1 MARSRGRNGFLD
13 CGVIHM
19 ESSVFIV
26 AEMSANHC
34 GRLDVAKCVIAEA
47 KACGADAV
55 KVQTYTADTM
65 TLDCK
70 ADCFKV
76 HGSGQWDGQYLYDLY
91 KGAGLPWEWH
101 AELKAYADSLGIEFF
116 STPYDKTAVDFLG
129 RLGVAHYKIASFEA
143 VDIPL
148 IRYAAAKGK
157 PMIISTGVCSPD
169 EMQEAVDACHAEGN
183 NDVTLL
189 KCTSAYP
196 AAPESM
202 NLATIGDMISR
213 FGPHGVR
220 IGFSDHTM
228 TTEAA
233 VVAVS
238 LGATMVE
245 RHFTLDRSLGGA
257 DAAFSATPDEFRR
270 MVESI
275 RLVERLLGHV
285 DYAINPAARDF
296 DRSLFVCEDMKKCDV
311 FTERNLRS
319 LRPNVGCSPKLLP
332 SLIGKRADRDLLRGA
347 PMKEVYATFAEH
359 DGALF

>member
-34 GRLDVAKCVIAEA
+34 GRLDVAKRVIAEA

-91 KGAGLPWEWH
+91 RGAGLPWDWH

-116 STPYDKTAVDFLG
+116 STPYDKTAVDFLEK
-129 RLGVAHYKIASFEA
+129 LGVAHYKIASFEA

-202 NLATIGDMISR
+202 NLATIGDMILR
-213 FGPHGVR
+213 FGPQGVKV
-220 IGFSDHTM
+220 GLSDHTM

-296 DRSLFVCEDMKKCDV
+296 ARSLFVCEDMKKGDV

-319 LRPNVGCSPKLLP
+319 LRPNVGCAPKLLP
-332 SLIGKRADRDLLRGA
+332 SLIGKRADRDLLRGT

>member
-1 MARSRGRNGFLD
+1 M
-13 CGVIHM
+13 
-19 ESSVFIV
+19 SVFIV

-34 GRLDVAKCVIAEA
+34 GRLDIAKRVIAEA

-70 ADCFKV
+70 ADCFRV

-101 AELKAYADSLGIEFF
+101 AELKRCADSLGIEFF
-116 STPYDKTAVDFLG
+116 STPYDKTAVDFLEE
-129 RLGVAHYKIASFEA
+129 LGVVRYKIASFEA
-143 VDIPL
+143 MDIPL
-148 IRYAAAKGK
+148 IRHVAAKGR
-157 PMIISTGVCSPD
+157 PMIISTGVCAPD

-202 NLATIGDMISR
+202 HLATIGDMIAR
-213 FGPHGVR
+213 FGPQGVK
-220 IGFSDHTM
+220 IGLSDHTT

-245 RHFTLDRSLGGA
+245 RHFTVDRSLGGA
-257 DAAFSATPDEFRR
+257 DAAFSATPGEFRR
-270 MVESI
+270 MVESV
-275 RLVERLLGHV
+275 RLAERLLGHV
-285 DYAINPAARDF
+285 DYTINPVARDF
-296 DRSLFVCEDMKKCDV
+296 ARSLFVCEDMRKGDT

-319 LRPNVGCSPKLLP
+319 LRPGAGCAPKLLP
-332 SLIGKRADRDLLRGA
+332 SLLGKRAAHDLTCGT
-347 PMKEVYATFAEH
+347 PMQEKYAT
-359 DGALF
+359 

>member
-1 MARSRGRNGFLD
+1 MSAG
-13 CGVIHM
+13 
-19 ESSVFIV
+19 VFIV

-34 GRLDVAKCVIAEA
+34 GRLDIAKRVIAEA

-101 AELKAYADSLGIEFF
+101 AELKAYADSVGIEFF
-116 STPYDKTAVDFLG
+116 STPYDKTAVDFLEA
-129 RLGVAHYKIASFEA
+129 LGVARHKIASFEA

-157 PMIISTGVCSPD
+157 PMIVSTGVCSP
-169 EMQEAVDACHAEGN
+169 EEIQEAVNACHAEGN
-183 NDVTLL
+183 RDVTLL

-196 AAPESM
+196 AAPETM
-202 NLATIGDMISR
+202 NLATIGDMIAR
-213 FGPHGVR
+213 FGPQGVK
-220 IGFSDHTM
+220 IGLSDHTT

-238 LGATMVE
+238 LGATMIE
-245 RHFTLDRSLGGA
+245 RHFTVDRSLGGA

-270 MVESI
+270 MVESV
-275 RLVERLLGHV
+275 RLAERLLGHV
-285 DYAINPAARDF
+285 DYAINPVARDF
-296 DRSLFVCEDMKKCDV
+296 ARSLFVCEDMRKGDT

-319 LRPNVGCSPKLLP
+319 LRPGAGCAPKLLP
-332 SLIGKRADRDLLRGA
+332 SLLGKRAACDLVRGT
-347 PMKEVYATFAEH
+347 PMQEKYAT
-359 DGALF
+359 

>member
-34 GRLDVAKCVIAEA
+34 GRLDVAKRVIAEA

-116 STPYDKTAVDFLG
+116 STPYDKTAVDFLEK
-129 RLGVAHYKIASFEA
+129 LGVAHYKIASFEA

-169 EMQEAVDACHAEGN
+169 EIQEAVDACHAEGN

-296 DRSLFVCEDMKKCDV
+296 ARSLFVCEDMKKGDV

-319 LRPNVGCSPKLLP
+319 LRPNVGCAPKLLP
-332 SLIGKRADRDLLRGA
+332 SLIGKRADRDLLRGT

>member
-1 MARSRGRNGFLD
+1 MSTGA
-13 CGVIHM
+13 
-19 ESSVFIV
+19 FIV

-34 GRLDVAKCVIAEA
+34 GRLDVAKRVIAEA

-91 KGAGLPWEWH
+91 KGAELPWEWH

-116 STPYDKTAVDFLG
+116 STPYDNTAVDFLEG
-129 RLGVAHYKIASFEA
+129 LGVARYKIASFEA

-148 IRYAAAKGK
+148 IRHAAAKGK
-157 PMIISTGVCSPD
+157 PMIISMGVCTPD

-196 AAPESM
+196 AAPETM
-202 NLATIGDMISR
+202 NLVTIADMISR
-213 FGPHGVR
+213 FGLQGVKV
-220 IGFSDHTM
+220 GLSDHTM

-238 LGATMVE
+238 LGATMIE
-245 RHFTLDRSLGGA
+245 RHFTVDRSLGGA
-257 DAAFSATPDEFRR
+257 DAAFSATPEEFRR
-270 MVESI
+270 MVDSV
-275 RLVERLLGHV
+275 RLAERLLGNV
-285 DYAINPAARDF
+285 DYSINPVARDF
-296 DRSLFVCEDMKKCDV
+296 VRSLFVCEDMKKGDV

-319 LRPNVGCSPKLLP
+319 LRPGAGCAPKLLP
-332 SLIGKRADRDLLRGA
+332 RLLGKRTVRNLACGT
-347 PMKEVYATFAEH
+347 PMKEEYAI
-359 DGALF
+359 

>member
-34 GRLDVAKCVIAEA
+34 GRLDVAKRVIAEA

-116 STPYDKTAVDFLG
+116 STPYDKTAVDFLEK
-129 RLGVAHYKIASFEA
+129 LGVAHYKIASFEA

-296 DRSLFVCEDMKKCDV
+296 ARSLFVCEDMKKGDV

-319 LRPNVGCSPKLLP
+319 LRPNVGCAPKLLP
-332 SLIGKRADRDLLRGA
+332 SLIGKRADRDLLRGT

>member
-34 GRLDVAKCVIAEA
+34 GRLDVAKRVIAEA

-116 STPYDKTAVDFLG
+116 STPYDKTAVDFLEK
-129 RLGVAHYKIASFEA
+129 LGVAHYKIASFEA

-148 IRYAAAKGK
+148 IRYAAAKGQ

-296 DRSLFVCEDMKKCDV
+296 ARSLFVCEDMKKGDV

-319 LRPNVGCSPKLLP
+319 LRPNVGCAPKLLP
-332 SLIGKRADRDLLRGA
+332 SLIGKRADRDLLRGT

>member
-116 STPYDKTAVDFLG
+116 STPYDKTAVDFLEK
-129 RLGVAHYKIASFEA
+129 LGVAHYKIASFEA

-296 DRSLFVCEDMKKCDV
+296 ARSLFVCEDMKKGDV

-319 LRPNVGCSPKLLP
+319 LRPNVGCAPKLLP
-332 SLIGKRADRDLLRGA
+332 SLIGKRADRDLLRGT

>member
-1 MARSRGRNGFLD
+1 MNAGA
-13 CGVIHM
+13 
-19 ESSVFIV
+19 FIV

-34 GRLDVAKCVIAEA
+34 GRLDVAKRVIAEA

-91 KGAGLPWEWH
+91 KDAGLPWEWH
-101 AELKAYADSLGIEFF
+101 AELKSYADSLGIEFF
-116 STPYDKTAVDFLG
+116 STPYDRTAVDFLEK
-129 RLGVAHYKIASFEA
+129 LGVARYKIASFEA

-148 IRYAAAKGK
+148 IRHAAAKGK
-157 PMIISTGVCSPD
+157 PMIISTGVCSPE
-169 EMQEAVDACHAEGN
+169 EMQDAVDACHAEGN

-202 NLATIGDMISR
+202 NLATVADMVSR
-213 FGPHGVR
+213 FAPQGVKV
-220 IGFSDHTM
+220 GLSDHTM

-245 RHFTLDRSLGGA
+245 RHFTVDRSLGGA
-257 DAAFSATPDEFRR
+257 DAAFSATPDEFRQ
-270 MVESI
+270 MVESV
-275 RLVERLLGHV
+275 RLAERLLGHV
-285 DYAINPAARDF
+285 DYAINPVARDF
-296 DRSLFVCEDMKKCDV
+296 VRSLFVCEDMKEGDV
-311 FTERNLRS
+311 FTEKNLRS
-319 LRPNVGCSPKLLP
+319 IRPGSGCAPKMLPALL
-332 SLIGKRADRDLLRGA
+332 GKRADRDLSRGT
-347 PMKEVYATFAEH
+347 PMMEEYAI
-359 DGALF
+359 